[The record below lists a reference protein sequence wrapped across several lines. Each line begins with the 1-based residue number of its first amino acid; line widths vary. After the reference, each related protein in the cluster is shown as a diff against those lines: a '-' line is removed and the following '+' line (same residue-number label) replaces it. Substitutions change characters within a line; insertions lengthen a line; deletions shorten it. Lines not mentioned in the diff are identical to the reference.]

1 MHQQGNGWSFSQAIS
16 LIVSDIFASCENS
29 NEFCLGSKTKSG
41 TGAMAQSTKCLPDK
55 REDLSSGPHHS
66 HKKLGMAG
74 CTCSSSARKVKTDAS
89 GEFNGQQLSPN
100 CELQVQQ
107 RSCLKTE
114 KNQVWYGG
122 I

>member
-1 MHQQGNGWSFSQAIS
+1 MDGLSVRPFLSLSQIYLLPAKMAMSFVWGQKQRVE
-16 LIVSDIFASCENS
+16 LWTV
-29 NEFCLGSKTKSG
+29 
-41 TGAMAQSTKCLPDK
+41 AQSTKCLPDK

-66 HKKLGMAG
+66 HKKLGMVG

-114 KNQVWYGG
+114 KSQVWYGG

>member
-1 MHQQGNGWSFSQAIS
+1 MAMSFVWGQKQRVE
-16 LIVSDIFASCENS
+16 LWTV
-29 NEFCLGSKTKSG
+29 
-41 TGAMAQSTKCLPDK
+41 AQSTKCLPDK
-55 REDLSSGPHHS
+55 REDS
-66 HKKLGMAG
+66 HKKLGMVG

-107 RSCLKTE
+107 RSCLKME
-114 KNQVWYGG
+114 KSQVWYGG